1 MRCGPARP
9 AFALALALTLAAVA
23 SCRSRPPAPEAPTAP
38 GPAPTGAAVP
48 DALPPPTPPSGWR
61 LPAGVA
67 PTAYRLA
74 LAVDP
79 AADHF
84 TGEVEIELAIAAPT
98 RVIWLHAAALTIA
111 SASIVAGGATQPATI
126 VDDAAHERIGVVV
139 PTPLAAGP
147 ATVSLAYRGEVTDD
161 DAVGVFRQEVEGR
174 TYLFTQFQANYA
186 RRAAPCFDEPG
197 WKTPWLV
204 EVTAPAGLV
213 VLGNTAA
220 VRTELV
226 DGRQVVGFA
235 PTAPLPSYLVA
246 LAVGPFELVD
256 VGPVG
261 QAAVPTRIA
270 TPVGRAAEAA
280 AAARFTP
287 RAVAALE
294 AYLGRP
300 LPLTKLDLVA
310 APTLFGAMEHPGLVT
325 FAAEI
330 LLEDPARPSFAG
342 RRQLRQTVA
351 HELAHQWFGNLV
363 TPAWWDDLWLS
374 EALASWLGE
383 RTARAVEG
391 HDDALLDALTARER
405 ALAADA
411 RADAQPLRRRL
422 VGGLDVDASFD
433 ATTYDKGAAILT
445 MLERHLG
452 ASRFQGALG
461 AYLAAHAD
469 GHARADDL
477 VAALTAVDANAGAT
491 LAGFLDRPG
500 APTVAVELAC
510 DDQPAAVATVTS
522 ADPTRWT
529 LPLCVRF
536 PDGRAGWGEACGWL
550 IDGAARLP
558 LPSCPA
564 WLVANPDG
572 RGYFRVSYAP
582 PLDAALRTHLTDVAI
597 ADRLTR
603 ALDLA
608 AQVRAGVAPPDAVAP
623 WIDGLLAQGARH
635 DHYGAVELA
644 RVLADHVGPAERKRW
659 QRWVRARFAGIAM
672 RAGLRGRTDDTA
684 AALTVRAHLLELVGV
699 DGAEPGIGRL
709 ARARVEAWLR
719 DGAAATDDRARL
731 LPAAVAGAPSG
742 LQARLAET
750 LAVTGDRE
758 ARAVLLDGLSRLRG
772 AADRAANRALYL
784 TGAVEPVDGL
794 GLVTGGLGT
803 DVDAETWRDLT
814 AHYDAIAARLSTF
827 ARGELVAAAA
837 ARCSSEAAAE
847 VEAFFTPRAAAE
859 PRLAVELAPTL
870 VAIRA
875 CAEER
880 ARIVP
885 ALATVL
891 GR

>member
-48 DALPPPTPPSGWR
+48 NALPPPTPPSGWR
-61 LPAGVA
+61 LPAGVT

-147 ATVSLAYRGEVTDD
+147 ATVTLAYRGEVTDD

-391 HDDALLDALTARER
+391 
-405 ALAADA
+405 
-411 RADAQPLRRRL
+411 PRRRL
-422 VGGLDVDASFD
+422 ARRPDRPRARPGRRRPRRRPAAASPPGRR
-433 ATTYDKGAAILT
+433 ARRRRQLR
-445 MLERHLG
+445 RHHL
-452 ASRFQGALG
+452 RQGRG
-461 AYLAAHAD
+461 D
-469 GHARADDL
+469 PDHARAPP
-477 VAALTAVDANAGAT
+477 
-491 LAGFLDRPG
+491 RR
-500 APTVAVELAC
+500 
-510 DDQPAAVATVTS
+510 QPV
-522 ADPTRWT
+522 P
-529 LPLCVRF
+529 
-536 PDGRAGWGEACGWL
+536 GRARRVPRGPRRRPRPRRRSGRRADRGRRQRRRHA
-550 IDGAARLP
+550 GRLP
-558 LPSCPA
+558 RSP
-564 WLVANPDG
+564 G
-572 RGYFRVSYAP
+572 R
-582 PLDAALRTHLTDVAI
+582 
-597 ADRLTR
+597 ADR
-603 ALDLA
+603 
-608 AQVRAGVAPPDAVAP
+608 
-623 WIDGLLAQGARH
+623 
-635 DHYGAVELA
+635 
-644 RVLADHVGPAERKRW
+644 
-659 QRWVRARFAGIAM
+659 
-672 RAGLRGRTDDTA
+672 RGRAD
-684 AALTVRAHLLELVGV
+684 VRR
-699 DGAEPGIGRL
+699 P
-709 ARARVEAWLR
+709 
-719 DGAAATDDRARL
+719 
-731 LPAAVAGAPSG
+731 
-742 LQARLAET
+742 
-750 LAVTGDRE
+750 
-758 ARAVLLDGLSRLRG
+758 
-772 AADRAANRALYL
+772 
-784 TGAVEPVDGL
+784 
-794 GLVTGGLGT
+794 TGGG
-803 DVDAETWRDLT
+803 RD
-814 AHYDAIAARLSTF
+814 
-827 ARGELVAAAA
+827 
-837 ARCSSEAAAE
+837 
-847 VEAFFTPRAAAE
+847 P
-859 PRLAVELAPTL
+859 
-870 VAIRA
+870 
-875 CAEER
+875 
-880 ARIVP
+880 
-885 ALATVL
+885 
-891 GR
+891 